1 MKKKLIVFSSILVAL
16 SVFVS
21 MTLSV
26 SAKTIFTLNGYDY
39 SVTSNTSVSVCG
51 WDNRSDELSIP
62 DAIMERKVTAIDDS
76 AFSDNSF
83 ISSIDFSQA
92 SMLSTIGLYAFVNCT
107 NISNVVTI
115 PETVTKIKDNAF
127 EGCSSIPSVNIEAGL
142 TYIAQFTFHQ
152 CTALTEVKLPDS
164 LLRIYDQAFSDCTNL
179 QKVVIPESVEYIS
192 PSAFLNDSNLKI
204 YGFADSYA
212 QTYAHEHNIPFVE
225 MVKFLLGDVDGVD
238 GVNINDVTA
247 IQSHLAELKTVE
259 GVYLLAADANQDDV
273 VDISDAT
280 AIQMKLAEY
289 ELPYPIGQYVT
300 KEVVAQ
306 ENN

>member
-1 MKKKLIVFSSILVAL
+1 MKVIKKITALFLAL
-16 SVFVS
+16 SLALVFVLPCYADTIYQYGGYTYKYDTANHIIICGLEEPAS
-21 MTLSV
+21 EVTFPSEIEHKEVISV
-26 SAKTIFTLNGYDY
+26 GLFAFQNDAT
-39 SVTSNTSVSVCG
+39 VTSVSFEG
-51 WDNRSDELSIP
+51 ASNLMGIS
-62 DAIMERKVTAIDDS
+62 AY
-76 AFSDNSF
+76 AFSGCVNLENV
-83 ISSIDFSQA
+83 ILTPQITVIDRGAFS
-92 SMLSTIGLYAFVNCT
+92 G
-107 NISNVVTI
+107 
-115 PETVTKIKDNAF
+115 
-127 EGCSSIPSVNIEAGL
+127 
-142 TYIAQFTFHQ
+142 
-152 CTALTEVKLPDS
+152 DS
-164 LLRIYDQAFSDCTNL
+164 LLRSINL
-179 QKVVIPESVEYIS
+179 QDSGISEVSISLFQNCTSLTTITLPDNVKAIRSMAFANCTSLQTVIIGPDVTEIADN
-192 PSAFLNDSNLKI
+192 AFDNDPNLVI
-204 YGFADSYA
+204 YGFAGSYA